1 MDWNAAK
8 TEYVTTDISYRKI
21 AEKYHVS
28 LTQVAK
34 HALDEKWVEL
44 KKQFRDDTYTNTI
57 ETLTKGNTERVEKIL
72 QISDQIL
79 AKVENAVDLVEKT
92 DMRAYKQMTAILKD
106 IKDIQLADDAS
117 DESNEMKIVVEGWDH
132 NWGE

>member
-34 HALDEKWVEL
+34 HASDEKWVEA
-44 KKQFRDDTYTNTI
+44 KKQFLNDTYTG
-57 ETLTKGNTERVEKIL
+57 TLAALTAGNTERIKKI
-72 QISDQIL
+72 INVSDRIL
-79 AKVENAVDLVEKT
+79 SKVENAVDIIEET
-92 DMRAYKQMTAILKD
+92 DMRAYKRMTAILKD
-106 IKDIQLADDAS
+106 IKDIQLMDES
-117 DESNEMKIVVEGWDH
+117 NDESNEMKIVVEGWDQ

>member
-1 MDWNAAK
+1 M
-8 TEYVTTDISYRKI
+8 
-21 AEKYHVS
+21 
-28 LTQVAK
+28 
-34 HALDEKWVEL
+34 
-44 KKQFRDDTYTNTI
+44 
-57 ETLTKGNTERVEKIL
+57 
-72 QISDQIL
+72 
-79 AKVENAVDLVEKT
+79 ENAVDLVEKT